1 MSDLTNYLVFGASG
15 SIGAA
20 CTEKLQLIGKITG
33 GSRNLEELERQIDSI
48 SRFDGVIWAQG
59 INATDSAE
67 IFQVDAFEKIMEANV
82 TFILRSLKVLLDAGR
97 IQPNSQLVVVS
108 SVWSQ
113 LSRPNKMSYGIS
125 KAAVGGLVRSMA
137 VDLGPLGIQIN
148 AVSPGPIDTPMTIKN
163 LKPEELER
171 VISESPLKRLVN
183 LSEVASVVCELVT
196 GKLSGVTGQEIV
208 VDSGWSVSKL
218 V

>member
-1 MSDLTNYLVFGASG
+1 MNHSTNFLVFGASG
-15 SIGAA
+15 SIGTA
-20 CTEKLQLIGKITG
+20 CIEKLQLSGDITG
-33 GSRNLEELERQIDSI
+33 GSRDIEELERQIDSI

-59 INATDSAE
+59 INAADSAE
-67 IFQVDAFEKIMEANV
+67 TFQTDTFEKVMDANV
-82 TFILRSLKVLLDAGR
+82 TFILRSLKVLLDGGK

-125 KAAVGGLVRSMA
+125 KAAVGGLVRSLA

-148 AVSPGPIDTPMTIKN
+148 TVLPGPIDTPMTIAN
-163 LKPEELER
+163 LKPEELGR

-183 LSEVASVVCELVT
+183 LNEVASVVCELAT
-196 GKLSGVTGQEIV
+196 GKLSGVTGQEIII
-208 VDSGWSVSKL
+208 DSGWSVSKL

>member
-1 MSDLTNYLVFGASG
+1 MNDLTNYLVFGASG

-20 CTEKLQLIGKITG
+20 CVENLQLIGKITG
-33 GSRNLEELERQIDSI
+33 GSRDIEELERQIDSI

-67 IFQVDAFEKIMEANV
+67 TFQIDAFEKVMESNV
-82 TFILRSLKVLLDAGR
+82 TFILRSLKVLLDAGK
-97 IQPNSQLVVVS
+97 IQANSQLVVVS

-137 VDLGPLGIQIN
+137 VDLGPLGIQVN
-148 AVSPGPIDTPMTIKN
+148 AVSPGPIDTSMTITN
-163 LKPEELER
+163 LKPEELKR

-183 LSEVASVVCELVT
+183 LSEVASVVCGLVT

-208 VDSGWSVSKL
+208 IDSGWSVSKL

>member
-1 MSDLTNYLVFGASG
+1 MNHSTNFLVFGASG
-15 SIGAA
+15 SIGTA
-20 CTEKLQLIGKITG
+20 CIEKLQPSGDITG
-33 GSRNLEELERQIDSI
+33 GSRDIEELERQIDSI

-59 INATDSAE
+59 INAADSAE
-67 IFQVDAFEKIMEANV
+67 TFQIDAFEKVMEANV
-82 TFILRSLKVLLDAGR
+82 TFIIHSLKVLLDKGK
-97 IQPNSQLVVVS
+97 IQRNSQLVVVS

-125 KAAVGGLVRSMA
+125 KAALGGLVRSLA

-148 AVSPGPIDTPMTIKN
+148 AVLPGPIDTPMTIAN
-163 LKPEELER
+163 LKPEELNR

-183 LSEVASVVCELVT
+183 LNEVASVVCELAT
-196 GKLSGVTGQEIV
+196 GKLSGVTGQEIII
-208 VDSGWSVSKL
+208 DNGWSVSKL

>member
-1 MSDLTNYLVFGASG
+1 VNNSTNFLVFGASG
-15 SIGAA
+15 SIGSA
-20 CTEKLQLIGKITG
+20 CIEKLQLSGDITG
-33 GSRNLEELERQIDSI
+33 GSRDLKELKRQIDSI

-67 IFQVDAFEKIMEANV
+67 TFQVDAFEKVMESNV
-82 TFILRSLKVLLDAGR
+82 TFILRSLKVLLDAGK
-97 IQPNSQLVVVS
+97 IQANSQLVVVS

-113 LSRPNKMSYGIS
+113 LSRPKKMSYGIS

-183 LSEVASVVCELVT
+183 LSEVVSVVCELVT

-208 VDSGWSVSKL
+208 IDSGWSVSKL

>member
-1 MSDLTNYLVFGASG
+1 MNHSTNFLLFGASG
-15 SIGAA
+15 SIGTA
-20 CTEKLQLIGKITG
+20 CIEKLQLSGNITG
-33 GSRNLEELERQIDSI
+33 GSRDLEELKSQIDSI

-59 INATDSAE
+59 INGTDSAQT
-67 IFQVDAFEKIMEANV
+67 FQIDSFEKVMAANV
-82 TFILRSLKVLLDAGR
+82 TFVLSSLKVLLDAGK
-97 IQPNSQLVVVS
+97 ILTNSQLVVLS

-125 KAAVGGLVRSMA
+125 KAAVNGLVRSLA

-148 AVSPGPIDTPMTIKN
+148 AVSPGPIDTSMTIAN

-171 VISESPLKRLVN
+171 VISESPLRRLVDLN
-183 LSEVASVVCELVT
+183 EVASVVCELAT
-196 GKLSGVTGQEIV
+196 GKLSGVTGQEIII
-208 VDSGWSVSKL
+208 DSGWSVSKL

>member
-1 MSDLTNYLVFGASG
+1 MNNSTNFLVFGASG
-15 SIGAA
+15 SIGSA
-20 CTEKLQLIGKITG
+20 CIEKLQLSGDITG
-33 GSRNLEELERQIDSI
+33 GSRDLKELKRQIDSI

-67 IFQVDAFEKIMEANV
+67 TFQVDAFEKVMESNV
-82 TFILRSLKVLLDAGR
+82 TFILRSLKVLLDAGK
-97 IQPNSQLVVVS
+97 IQANSQLVVVS

-113 LSRPNKMSYGIS
+113 LSRPKKMSYGIS

-183 LSEVASVVCELVT
+183 LSEVVSVVCELVT

-208 VDSGWSVSKL
+208 IDSGWSVSKL